1 MRNVPEEIKAA
12 KKYIKSQI
20 KFLKEIE
27 QNLDS
32 NDDALVHKS
41 LWFAWCLNRYVTN
54 QVINDIK
61 EQAQLHGAQTN
72 D

>member
-1 MRNVPEEIKAA
+1 MRNVSEEIKAA

-32 NDDALVHKS
+32 KDDALVHKS

-61 EQAQLHGAQTN
+61 EQSKLHGAQTN

>member
-20 KFLKEIE
+20 KFFKELE
-27 QNLDS
+27 RNLDS
-32 NDDALVHKS
+32 KDDALVHKS

-54 QVINDIK
+54 QVIDDIK
-61 EQAQLHGAQTN
+61 EQVKLNGGEIS